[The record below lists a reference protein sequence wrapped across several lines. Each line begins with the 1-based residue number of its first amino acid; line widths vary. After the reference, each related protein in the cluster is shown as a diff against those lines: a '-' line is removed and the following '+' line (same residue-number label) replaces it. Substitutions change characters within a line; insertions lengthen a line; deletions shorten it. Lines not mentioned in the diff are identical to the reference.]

1 MEIHQMSNKKS
12 VPVILVIDDSPENL
26 SVLFDLLSEPDF
38 KIRIATDG
46 EQGICSA
53 ELEKPDLILLDILMP
68 GMDGF
73 ETCRRLKAKENTK
86 GIPVI
91 FLSAVAE
98 PEQKVKGFSLGAV
111 DFITKPFHREEV
123 MARITTHITFHRQKN
138 ELHELNEKL
147 RLLNETL
154 KTEIAKIK
162 VLEDQLR
169 QSQKM
174 EAIGT
179 LAGGIA
185 HDFNNILFPI
195 VGYAEMMLE
204 EYQPGTQGRQNL
216 REILRATERARELVR
231 QILTFSRKSPKEL
244 KPLKIQPILKESLKL
259 LRSSIPTTIEIR
271 ENIQDTGPIMA
282 DPTQIHQVVMNLCT
296 NAYHAM
302 RSRGGILEVAF
313 REAEKNPGIAPDI
326 SRMTSVC
333 YAVLS
338 VRDTG
343 IGMEKA
349 VLSKIFDPYFTT
361 KELGEGTGL
370 GLAVVDGIVR
380 EHRGKI
386 VVESEQGKG
395 SLFQIYLPVLSVASH
410 EVAVSDLK
418 TIPTGSEKILVAD
431 DDAQIANL
439 LKMMLEKLGYTVT
452 VRYSSPDALEAFRM
466 QPGNFDLVITDM
478 TMPNMTGVELASE
491 LACIRPGIPVILT
504 TGYSEMVSKE
514 TALSYGIREF
524 LMKPVVRD
532 DLAKAIRRVLE

>member
-1 MEIHQMSNKKS
+1 MSNKES
-12 VPVILVIDDSPENL
+12 AAVILVIDDSPENL

-38 KIRIATDG
+38 KILIATDG
-46 EQGICSA
+46 EQGIRNA
-53 ELEKPDLILLDILMP
+53 ELAKPDIILLDILMP

-73 ETCRRLKAKENTK
+73 ETCLRLKENRQTRD
-86 GIPVI
+86 IPVI
-91 FLSAVAE
+91 FLTAVAE
-98 PEQKVKGFSLGAV
+98 QQQKIKGFSMGAV

-123 MARITTHITFHRQKN
+123 LARIATHITLQRQKN
-138 ELHELNEKL
+138 ELLELNGKL
-147 RLLNETL
+147 NVLNETL

-204 EYQPGTQGRQNL
+204 EYHTGTQGWQNL
-216 REILRATERARELVR
+216 KEILSATDRARDLVR

-244 KPLKIQPILKESLKL
+244 KPLKIQPIIKESLKL

-271 ENIQDTGPIMA
+271 EDIQDTGPVMA
-282 DPTQIHQVVMNLCT
+282 DPTQIHQVLMNLCT

-302 RSRGGILEVAF
+302 RDRGGILEVTF
-313 REAEKNPGIAPDI
+313 RETEKNPVPFPDVSMLI
-326 SRMTSVC
+326 SSS

-349 VLSKIFDPYFTT
+349 ILGKIFDPYFTT
-361 KELGEGTGL
+361 KGLGEGTGL

-386 VVESEQGKG
+386 IVESEPGKG
-395 SLFQIYLPVLSVASH
+395 SLFQIYLPVLSVAKH
-410 EVAVSDLK
+410 EMAVSASK
-418 TIPTGSEKILVAD
+418 SVPTGTEKILVVD
-431 DDAQIANL
+431 DDAQIANM

-452 VRYSSPDALEAFRM
+452 VRYSSLDALEAFRM

-491 LACIRPGIPVILT
+491 ISCIRPGLPVILT

-532 DLAKAIRRVLE
+532 ELAKTIRRVLE